1 MNRTASA
8 TVAPGSAAPRARGG
22 EGSGERINGIQVIAR
37 AASILRAL
45 ESNRDGMSLGE
56 IARHVGL
63 ARSTVQ
69 RIVNALVTEGFV
81 SAGGARSLRIGPA
94 LAKLA
99 SAAGDNIAE
108 RVAPHLR
115 ALGEDVGETV
125 DLALLSGGSA
135 VFVDQVA
142 GRHRLVALSAVGER
156 FPLHC
161 TANGKAIL
169 ACFSPEDAEE
179 LLDKSLAEHPQHKL
193 KNRKA
198 LLREL
203 EDTRAS
209 KLAFD
214 LGEHGEGI
222 CAVGTALLDGF
233 GRPLAISV
241 PVPAQRFDDVRD
253 DVAKKLR
260 DFRERIKAVVRK

>member
-1 MNRTASA
+1 MGKAAISAASA
-8 TVAPGSAAPRARGG
+8 
-22 EGSGERINGIQVIAR
+22 ERHNGIQVIAR
-37 AASILRAL
+37 AAAILRTL
-45 ESNRDGMSLGE
+45 ETNRDGMSLGE
-56 IARHVGL
+56 IAKHVGL

-69 RIVNALVTEGFV
+69 RIVNALATEGLV
-81 SAGGARSLRIGPA
+81 SANGARSLRIGPA
-94 LAKLA
+94 IAGMA
-99 SAAGDNIAE
+99 SAANGNTADL
-108 RVAPHLR
+108 VAPYLR
-115 ALGEDVGETV
+115 ALGDEVGETV
-125 DLALLSGGSA
+125 DLALLTGGSA
-135 VFVDQVA
+135 VFVDQVQ

-169 ACFSPEDAEE
+169 ACFSPDDADDLIE
-179 LLDKSLAEHPQHKL
+179 KSLAEHPQHRL

-198 LLREL
+198 LMKELDRARE
-203 EDTRAS
+203 T

-260 DFRERIKAVVRK
+260 DFRERIKGVVRK

>member
-1 MNRTASA
+1 MGKAEMVSVSTA
-8 TVAPGSAAPRARGG
+8 
-22 EGSGERINGIQVIAR
+22 ERQNGIQVIAR
-37 AASILRAL
+37 AAAILRTL
-45 ESNRDGMSLGE
+45 ETNRDGMSLGE
-56 IARHVGL
+56 IAKSVGL

-69 RIVNALVTEGFV
+69 RIVNALASEGFV
-81 SAGGARSLRIGPA
+81 SANGARSLRIGPA
-94 LAKLA
+94 IAGLA
-99 SAAGDNIAE
+99 SAANGNMADL
-108 RVAPHLR
+108 VAPHLR
-115 ALGEDVGETV
+115 ALGDDVGETV

-135 VFVDQVA
+135 VFVDQVQ

-169 ACFSPEDAEE
+169 SCFSPDDADD
-179 LLDKSLAEHPQHKL
+179 LIDKSLAEHPAHKL

-203 EDTRAS
+203 EETRAS
-209 KLAFD
+209 KLAYD

-222 CAVGTALLDGF
+222 CAIGTALLDGF

-241 PVPAQRFDDVRD
+241 PVPAQRFEDVRE

-260 DFRERIKAVVRK
+260 EFRERIKAVVRK

>member
-1 MNRTASA
+1 MNTTASA
-8 TVAPGSAAPRARGG
+8 ASASARAKSS
-22 EGSGERINGIQVIAR
+22 EPAHERISGIQVIAR

-56 IARHVGL
+56 IARDVGL

-94 LAKLA
+94 LAQLA

-108 RVAPHLR
+108 RVGPHLR

-135 VFVDQVA
+135 VFVDQVQ

-169 ACFSPEDAEE
+169 ACFSPDDAEE
-179 LLDKSLAEHPQHKL
+179 LIDKSLAEHPAHKL

-203 EDTRAS
+203 EETRAT
-209 KLAFD
+209 KLAYD
-214 LGEHGEGI
+214 RGEHGEGI
-222 CAVGTALLDGF
+222 CAIGTALLDGF
-233 GRPLAISV
+233 ARPLAISV
-241 PVPAQRFDDVRD
+241 PVPSQRFDDVRE
-253 DVAKKLR
+253 DVAIKLR
-260 DFRERIKAVVRK
+260 EFRERMKAVVRK